1 VSRLTAWSVF
11 TYLPQTG
18 SVCRAQIAAIDS
30 LAPYDRDSCQL
41 QGERRIHGG
50 RAKVRRPLYM
60 AAVSAKTH
68 NAHIKAFYDRLLDN
82 GKPFK
87 VAIVAAMRKLII
99 HIQAVVKK
107 TQLELA

>member
-1 VSRLTAWSVF
+1 
-11 TYLPQTG
+11 
-18 SVCRAQIAAIDS
+18 
-30 LAPYDRDSCQL
+30 
-41 QGERRIHGG
+41 
-50 RAKVRRPLYM
+50 M

>member
-11 TYLPQTG
+11 AYLPQTG

-50 RAKVRRPLYM
+50 RAKVRRPLHM
-60 AAVSAKTH
+60 AAVRAV
-68 NAHIKAFYDRLLDN
+68 FCDRLLDK

-99 HIQAVVKK
+99 NIQDVVKK
-107 TQLELA
+107 QIELS

>member
-1 VSRLTAWSVF
+1 MSRLTAWSVF
-11 TYLPQTG
+11 AYLPQTG

-50 RAKVRRPLYM
+50 RAKVRRPLHM
-60 AAVSAKTH
+60 VAVSAKTH
-68 NAHIKAFYDRLLDN
+68 SAYITVFCDRLLDK

-87 VAIVAAMRKLII
+87 VAIVAAMRKLVIN
-99 HIQAVVKK
+99 IQDVVKK
-107 TQLELA
+107 QIELS